1 MQCNIEKR
9 YKMFKVLQ
17 SMFNGLVSSLQP
29 QTSLMSFFVAEYK
42 RDAKYAYDYFITTGK
57 LNYHN

>member
-1 MQCNIEKR
+1 
-9 YKMFKVLQ
+9 MFKVLQ